1 MSTKARSSEV
11 GRCRHCGF
19 EPFFGVAVAAW
30 WCNGSNMGSTPP
42 EAPSPRD
49 ESPRQASPEVAPG
62 APEKRD
68 RLAGF
73 SILGAAFCA
82 ALVISWKASDA
93 VKPNLARHP
102 APPTSE
108 GLTGYPSR
116 VDPVETLALARQIAE
131 RDQLRRI
138 IATGVGVD
146 GTIDLEG
153 THASARYEFDS
164 AMGEGPEP
172 PRAPGTVRQARYCGR
187 QSVQVTRSGIFAD
200 PDQPRAPCRPR
211 SGEPLP
217 EPRCTPKQLWARALE
232 RRAPSDARAT
242 IEYYRAQ
249 EGPAWRFSIPS
260 AEISF
265 TLFGDCERELT
276 GKAARAVGL

>member
-1 MSTKARSSEV
+1 MV
-11 GRCRHCGF
+11 
-19 EPFFGVAVAAW
+19 VY
-30 WCNGSNMGSTPP
+30 GSLMGSIPP
-42 EAPSPRD
+42 EAPPPRD
-49 ESPRQASPEVAPG
+49 ESPRQASREVGPKSL
-62 APEKRD
+62 EKRD

-73 SILGAAFCA
+73 SILAGAFCA
-82 ALVISWKASDA
+82 ALVISWKASDS

-116 VDPVETLALARQIAE
+116 VDPLETLALARQISE

-138 IATGVGVD
+138 IATGVRSD
-146 GTIDLEG
+146 GTIDLES
-153 THASARYEFDS
+153 TPASIRYEFDS
-164 AMGEGPEP
+164 ALGEGPEP
-172 PRAPGTVRQARYCGR
+172 PRAPGTVRLARYCGR

-211 SGEPLP
+211 AGEPLP
-217 EPRCTPKQLWARALE
+217 EPRCTPKQLWARALD
-232 RRAPSDARAT
+232 RRAPSDGRAT

-260 AEISF
+260 ASVSF
-265 TLFGDCERELT
+265 TLFGDCERELS